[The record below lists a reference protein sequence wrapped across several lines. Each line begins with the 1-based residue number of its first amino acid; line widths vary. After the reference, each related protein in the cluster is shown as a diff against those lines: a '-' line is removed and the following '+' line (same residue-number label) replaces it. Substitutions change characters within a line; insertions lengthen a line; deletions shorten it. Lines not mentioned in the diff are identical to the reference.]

1 MHSICQQ
8 LYVQD
13 TPVNVFMN
21 QIDPDLVLSLCNAAL
36 PASNLLMFDADKE
49 SPAFL
54 RTWLKY
60 RGVKPAADDGLLAA
74 QATRDMHAKRNSPAM
89 TGFTD
94 FDVREPSLEFL
105 KIWLSWF
112 GLGSNRER
120 PRSWWNRRATEVQA
134 LRRSVRDHSGA
145 HLRMQW
151 SSLVDMQRQMDKVVN
166 FVVCSGAAL
175 AKQEWGEPLVG
186 GREDSEESVE
196 ASEDVVFSKYKDE
209 PEKKKR
215 NKKKW
220 KKHQKDLEV
229 MTYAS
234 QIDVKKVLAGA
245 FNMAVVVAP
254 LFYDPKKGVTLDRVE
269 GMKNKVVTYVK
280 DHSIRDEKGRA
291 EILEDIKSLK
301 DNVDPGVASASVS
314 KALKLGGL
322 GPISG
327 AAGTLAGQALS
338 TGELNFNQAAQ
349 HTPNNLENLL
359 ARFAMG
365 FLVNQETPAA

>member
-36 PASNLLMFDADKE
+36 PASDLLMFDADKE

-60 RGVKPAADDGLLAA
+60 RGVKPAADDELLAA

-112 GLGSNRER
+112 GLGSKRER
-120 PRSWWNRRATEVQA
+120 PRSWWNRRAAEVQA
-134 LRRSVRDHSGA
+134 LRRSVRDHSDT

-166 FVVCSGAAL
+166 FVVCSGAEL
-175 AKQEWGEPLVG
+175 AKQDWGEPTVG
-186 GREDSEESVE
+186 GRENT
-196 ASEDVVFSKYKDE
+196 SEDVVFSKYKDE
-209 PEKKKR
+209 PAKKKK

-269 GMKNKVVTYVK
+269 GMKNKVAEYVSE
-280 DHSIRDEKGRA
+280 HSIRDEKGRA
-291 EILEDIKSLK
+291 EVLNDFKTLK
-301 DNVDPGVASASVS
+301 DSVDPAIVSAGVS
-314 KALKLGGL
+314 KALRMGGL

-327 AAGTLAGQALS
+327 AAGTLAGQALK
-338 TGELNFNQAAQ
+338 TGQLNFHEAAAY
-349 HTPNNLENLL
+349 TPKNLENLV

-365 FLVNQETPAA
+365 FLVNQETPNA